1 MKQGY
6 LEQESKRINETVRRR
21 LIKSCI
27 AFIILIVFLYFLLKS
42 SLDVNDPSSQTIFSA
57 LKMLTGIFFLALVV
71 RLFRTSRAATN
82 GRNLVLPFGEA
93 EKAVVARVID
103 QEAAEGK
110 IQVEEYIYDIPQG
123 KRPYGEKIVLTPSYL
138 VLFGDG
144 SRVRAI
150 PRDKIYWIC
159 AQVGQK
165 GGPFIVQLQ
174 IYTEKKIFTMV
185 GVDIEHVQN
194 IAEKIYRYMPNVFCD
209 YDPFIL
215 SYELEKL
222 FAKNREGFLEFYEN
236 EKRKYE
242 ARQGSRGWSK

>member
-27 AFIILIVFLYFLLKS
+27 AFIILVVFLYFLLKS

-71 RLFRTSRAATN
+71 GLFRTSRVATN

-93 EKAVVARVID
+93 EKAEVAQIID

-123 KRPYGEKIVLTPSYL
+123 KRPHGEKIVLTPSYL

-150 PRDKIYWIC
+150 PRGKIYWIC

-165 GGPFIVQLQ
+165 GGPFVVQLQ

-185 GVDIEHVQN
+185 GVEIEHVQN

-242 ARQGSRGWSK
+242 ARQGARVWSK

>member
-71 RLFRTSRAATN
+71 GLFRTSRAATN

-93 EKAVVARVID
+93 EKAEVARIID

-138 VLFGDG
+138 VLLGDG

-165 GGPFIVQLQ
+165 GGPFVVQLQ

-185 GVDIEHVQN
+185 GVEIEHVQN

-222 FAKNREGFLEFYEN
+222 FAKNREEFLKFYED

-242 ARQGSRGWSK
+242 ARQGARV